1 MIIYLTYNDQPSGV
15 YWSQVTDVVEHLNT
29 LNVDR
34 VKLVALVSARGFFA
48 TRRKI
53 KQHSPSALVIPMVP
67 TMARWRKNTMIL
79 AWVCRLLKPKAGGIA
94 FVLDAMGG
102 ALHSILDVTIVYPN
116 GRPSMADLLAD
127 RIGEVRVKVQQ
138 YPIPAELVSGDYQN
152 DAAFRERVQDWI
164 NSLWASKDRAIADLL
179 GPAR

>member
-1 MIIYLTYNDQPSGV
+1 MGDSSRI
-15 YWSQVTDVVEHLNT
+15 
-29 LNVDR
+29 R
-34 VKLVALVSARGFFA
+34 V
-48 TRRKI
+48 
-53 KQHSPSALVIPMVP
+53 
-67 TMARWRKNTMIL
+67 
-79 AWVCRLLKPKAGGIA
+79 
-94 FVLDAMGG
+94 VLDAMGG